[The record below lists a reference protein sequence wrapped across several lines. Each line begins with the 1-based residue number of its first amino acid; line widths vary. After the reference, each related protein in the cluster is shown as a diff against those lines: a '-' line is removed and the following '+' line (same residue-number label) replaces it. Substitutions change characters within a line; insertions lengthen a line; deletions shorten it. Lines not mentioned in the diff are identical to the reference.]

1 MKITKIIT
9 GAIRENCYI
18 LSKNGYAL
26 IIDPG
31 DEAEKIIDKIT
42 ALDVYPVSILLTHAH
57 FDHIGAL
64 DAVRKKY
71 DIPVYIHEL
80 EEDALLESELNLSSI
95 TDKPFT
101 TNPAE
106 KIIYSEG
113 PCSIGPFHFDIK
125 HTPGH
130 SVGSISFIFNDEK
143 VVVSGD
149 VLFRENIGRTDLGG
163 GGHHVLLQ
171 SIHEKL
177 MVLDDD
183 FQVFP
188 GHGMS
193 TTIGHERQS
202 NPFLKNI

>member
-1 MKITKIIT
+1 MKLTKIIT
-9 GAIRENCYI
+9 GVIRENCYI

-31 DEAEKIIDKIT
+31 DEAEKIIERIT
-42 ALDVYPVSILLTHAH
+42 ALDVYPISILLTHAH

-80 EEDALLESELNLSSI
+80 EEDALLDPTLNLSSI

-101 TNPAE
+101 TNPAD

-113 PCSIGPFHFDIK
+113 PHSIGPFNFDIK

-143 VVVSGD
+143 IVASGD

-163 GGHHVLLQ
+163 GGHNVLLH
-171 SIHEKL
+171 SIQEKL

-183 FQVFP
+183 FQVLP
-188 GHGMS
+188 GHGML
-193 TTIGHERQS
+193 TTIGYERQS
-202 NPFLKNI
+202 NPFLKNK

>member
-1 MKITKIIT
+1 MKLTKIIT
-9 GAIRENCYI
+9 GAIGENCYI

-31 DEAEKIIDKIT
+31 DEAEKIIERIT

-64 DAVRKKY
+64 DAVRRKY

-80 EEDALLESELNLSSI
+80 EEDALLDPELNLSSI

-101 TNPAE
+101 TNPAD
-106 KIIYSEG
+106 KIIYSDG
-113 PCSIGPFHFDIK
+113 PYSIGPFNFDIK

-130 SVGSISFIFNDEK
+130 SVGSVSFIFNDDK

-163 GGHHVLLQ
+163 GSHHVLLQ

-202 NPFLKNI
+202 NPFLKNN

>member
-9 GAIRENCYI
+9 GSIGENCYI

-26 IIDPG
+26 IVDPG
-31 DEAEKIIDKIT
+31 DDAENIIDKVKE
-42 ALDVYPVSILLTHAH
+42 LDVYPVAVLLTHAH

-64 DAVRKKY
+64 DAVSDKFDT
-71 DIPVYIHEL
+71 DIYIHEL
-80 EEDALLESELNLSSI
+80 EEDALLDPNFNLSII
-95 TDKPFT
+95 TGNPFITKPA
-101 TNPAE
+101 N
-106 KIIYSEG
+106 KIIYTEG
-113 PCSIGPFHFDIK
+113 PVRIGPFNFEIK

-130 SVGSISFIFNDEK
+130 SVGSISFIFNEEK

-149 VLFRENIGRTDLGG
+149 ALFRESVGRTELKNGDQEM
-163 GGHHVLLQ
+163 LLN
-171 SIHEKL
+171 SIQQKL

-193 TTIGHERQS
+193 TTIGHERDM
-202 NPFLKNI
+202 NPFLNEI